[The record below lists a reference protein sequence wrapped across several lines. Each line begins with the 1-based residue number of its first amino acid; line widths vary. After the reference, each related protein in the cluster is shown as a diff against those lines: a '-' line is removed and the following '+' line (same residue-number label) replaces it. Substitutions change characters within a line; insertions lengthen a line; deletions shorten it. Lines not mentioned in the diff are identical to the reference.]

1 MTGDNNGSQAGSFSW
16 PLDHKVSVQ
25 KGSQYDTPATAGH
38 GKVTLQ
44 FLLTLRA
51 FRSMYVRMYVCTY
64 VCMYVC
70 KVVRYVSHIHPS
82 RQPASQPSTHP
93 SVHPSIHPSMPACM
107 HVQTYIHVRYVC
119 VMCSICYAY
128 GIYISN
134 MYVTDDFSVSLSIEN
149 TTCGYCTY
157 THMMYDI

>member
-1 MTGDNNGSQAGSFSW
+1 MLVYQEFWMTGDNNGAQAGSFSW

-64 VCMYVC
+64 VCMYV
-70 KVVRYVSHIHPS
+70 RLLDTYHISIHPDS
-82 RQPASQPSTHP
+82 QPASHP
-93 SVHPSIHPSMPACM
+93 PIHPSIHPSIHPCLHACM
-107 HVQTYIHVRYVC
+107 CRHTYMLDMFALC
-119 VMCSICYAY
+119 VL
-128 GIYISN
+128 
-134 MYVTDDFSVSLSIEN
+134 YVTHMVSTYL
-149 TTCGYCTY
+149 TCMLQMTSLYRSL
-157 THMMYDI
+157 